1 MRLYNLRKLKNR
13 RQELRNNPTE
23 AESLLWKTIQHSKLN
38 GRKFRRQHSVGYYIL
53 DFYCPE
59 ERLAIEIDGDSHDRK
74 DAEEYDAGRTEFL
87 ESVGIRVSRFKN
99 DEVLNNLKSVIE
111 EIRKRFRPPLNLLLS
126 KEGK

>member
-87 ESVGIRVSRFKN
+87 ESIRIRVLRLKNEEVIKNLDAVAKKIQRQFK
-99 DEVLNNLKSVIE
+99 
-111 EIRKRFRPPLNLLLS
+111 PPL
-126 KEGK
+126 